1 LGRNPNSIAASVVAK
16 WEGGLMSEKEAEAN
30 AKRLDREMDR
40 SLHPD
45 SATVSRVSVPMA
57 VQRSVFAR
65 TTTMNSRATKIVL
78 ARHSRGL

>member
-1 LGRNPNSIAASVVAK
+1 MPTCKAILTGRNPNSIAASVVAK

-45 SATVSRVSVPMA
+45 TAPSAA
-57 VQRSVFAR
+57 
-65 TTTMNSRATKIVL
+65 
-78 ARHSRGL
+78 